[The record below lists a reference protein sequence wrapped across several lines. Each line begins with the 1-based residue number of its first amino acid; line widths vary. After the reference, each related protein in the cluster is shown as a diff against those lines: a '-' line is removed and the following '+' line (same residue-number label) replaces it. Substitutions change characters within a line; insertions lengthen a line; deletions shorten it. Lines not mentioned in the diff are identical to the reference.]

1 MIAHLRRHH
10 PLLLF
15 ALLCASALFPA
26 SASAKR
32 PHPFVGMSW
41 WSVSSSAAPTN
52 LPPAGEGQIE
62 ATAADL
68 GTEEAKA
75 SKEHPIVLTD
85 TVPIGLEV
93 VAGGVKGYSRNPDGR
108 GEVSVGGRGPE
119 AELTCTEP
127 TAQVVSCSLDH
138 SLQPYE
144 GLEMVIPVKV
154 GSPSGTKLSN
164 EVTVSGSEPGVPSA
178 SHTDTLTVQSG
189 GTQFGAEKYEL
200 TPENENGTIDTQAG
214 SHPFQLTTTLNF
226 NEILERQ
233 QHPPEREEEAAPQ
246 LARNLH
252 FDLPPGLLGNVTVVP
267 QCSVA
272 DFDTINSGDSNRCP
286 ADTAIGAARVTL
298 NEPDIYNGV
307 VTETV
312 PVFNLTPEKG
322 EPARFGLEV
331 VKVPVVFNTAVLT
344 GSNYGVEVSVD
355 NATEFATILKTQVT
369 FWGTPSAEAHDHSRG
384 WECVAGGH
392 WVAGFNKPCVE
403 AEEEPTPKPFLTLPT
418 SCASAPSSTVTG
430 DSWAGSTLAAEYVFP
445 SSLTGCTLLGFTPAM
460 SVATDTHAASSP
472 TGLAVNIKVPQG
484 STLSAK
490 GLAEAD
496 VKDTTLVLPE
506 GVQASPG
513 AADGLLKC
521 STGQV
526 GFDPFSEGL
535 EEALQLQNDHFSG
548 EKTSCPEA
556 SKIGT
561 VEIKTPLLENPLTG
575 GVYLA
580 SQDTEPFKSPLV
592 LYLLAEDPVTGV
604 RVKLAGEVQI
614 NQSTG
619 QLTSVFRNAP
629 PLPFEELTLKLFG
642 GPRASQST
650 PPECGNYATQAT
662 FSPSN
667 GGATA
672 SASSGFSIT
681 EGAEG
686 GCPSNP
692 QPFAPALSSGPTTAQ
707 AGVFTDFSL
716 TINHPDS
723 DQALNGLT
731 VHLPPGAAAELANVT
746 PCAEPASPSQEW
758 SCGPESLL
766 GTATTSSGLGSD
778 PYSLTG
784 QVYLT
789 AGYDGAPFGL
799 LVATRA
805 KAGPFDLGMVYVRSR
820 INVDPNTAA
829 VTITTDAG
837 PHGDGFPTMLK
848 GVPVQ
853 LKAINVLI
861 NREHFEFNPTNCSAP
876 TVSATISG
884 AQGATST
891 ASSSYALE
899 NCANLPFAPKL
910 TATAGGQAS
919 KANGASLNVKVEAAG
934 LGQANIAKVDL
945 TLPVALPSRL
955 STIQKACVLA
965 VFEANPA
972 ACDEGSVIGKAT
984 IRTPVLK
991 SPLTG
996 PAYLVSHGGAAFP
1009 DVEFVLQGEGI
1020 LLILDGKTDIKKGI
1034 TYSRFES
1041 TPDAP
1046 FTSFITELP
1055 TGPHSALTAYVPE
1068 SKHYSLC
1075 GANLVMPTVITAQ
1088 NGAVKE
1094 QTTPI
1099 LATGCKG
1106 VAAYKITRAQK
1117 LAKALKACRKLK
1129 KKSKR
1134 VLCEAKARKHY
1145 GPLKKATKKKASK
1158 KK

>member
-1 MIAHLRRHH
+1 MTAARYRRIRV
-10 PLLLF
+10 
-15 ALLCASALFPA
+15 ALLAVALAAVLYPA
-26 SASAKR
+26 GVSAKVS
-32 PHPFVGMSW
+32 FVGASW

-52 LPPAGEGQIE
+52 LPPGGEGQLD
-62 ATAADL
+62 ATAANL

-85 TVPIGLEV
+85 KVPVGLEV
-93 VAGGVKGYSRNPDGR
+93 VVGAAKGYSRNPDGP
-108 GEVSVGGRGPE
+108 GEVSVGGRTTST
-119 AELTCTEP
+119 ELTCNEP
-127 TAQVVSCSLDH
+127 EARVVSCALDH
-138 SLQPYE
+138 ALQPYE
-144 GLEMVIPVKV
+144 GLEVIIPVKV
-154 GSPSGTKLSN
+154 TSPSGTRLSN
-164 EVTVSGSEPGVPSA
+164 EVTVSGTEHGVPTA
-178 SHTDTLTVQSG
+178 SHTDTLAVQSG
-189 GTQFGAEKYEL
+189 GTGFGAEKYEL
-200 TPENENGTIDTQAG
+200 TPEKENGSVDTQAG

-226 NEILERQ
+226 NQVLELKKT
-233 QHPPEREEEAAPQ
+233 PPVREEEAAPQ

-267 QCSVA
+267 KCSVA
-272 DFDTINSGDSNRCP
+272 DFDTINSGDSNRCA

-298 NEPDIYNGV
+298 NEPSVYGGV
-307 VTETV
+307 LTETV

-355 NATEFATILKTQVT
+355 NATQFAAILKTQVT
-369 FWGTPSAEAHDHSRG
+369 FWGTPGAEAHDHSRG

-392 WVAGFNKPCVE
+392 WDAGFNKPCLE
-403 AEEEPTPKPFLTLPT
+403 TEEPEPKPFLTLPT
-418 SCASAPSSTVTG
+418 SCAGTPSSTVTG
-430 DSWAGSTLAAEYVFP
+430 SSWAGSTLAAEYVFP
-445 SSLTGCTLLGFTPAM
+445 SSLTGCESLGFAPAM
-460 SVATDTHAASSP
+460 SIATDTHAASSP

-484 STLSAK
+484 STLSDG

-526 GFDPFSEGL
+526 GFDPFGEGL
-535 EEALQLQNDHFSG
+535 EEALQLQNDHFSR
-548 EKTSCPEA
+548 ERTSCPEA
-556 SKIGT
+556 SKIGE
-561 VEIKTPLLENPLTG
+561 VEIKTPLLENPLSG

-592 LYLLAEDPVTGV
+592 LYLLAEDPVSGV

-650 PPECGNYATQAT
+650 PPECGTYGTQAT

-672 SASSGFSIT
+672 SASSSFSIT

-686 GCPSNP
+686 GCPSSP

-707 AGVFTDFSL
+707 AGSFTDFSL

-723 DQALNGLT
+723 DQALNGIT
-731 VHLPPGAAAELANVT
+731 VHLPAGAAAELADVT
-746 PCAEPASPSQEW
+746 PCGEPSAPSQEW
-758 SCGPESLL
+758 SCGSESLL

-861 NREHFEFNPTNCSAP
+861 DREHFEFNPTNCSAP
-876 TVSATISG
+876 AVSATLSG
-884 AQGATST
+884 AQGGTST
-891 ASSSYALE
+891 ASSPYALE
-899 NCANLPFAPKL
+899 NCAKLPFAPKL

-984 IRTPVLK
+984 IQTPVLK

-1046 FTSFITELP
+1046 FTTFITELP

-1099 LATGCKG
+1099 VATGCKG
-1106 VAAYKITRAQK
+1106 VAAYKVTRAQK

-1134 VLCEAKARKHY
+1134 VLCEAKAHKQY
-1145 GPLKKATKKKASK
+1145 GPLKKASKKKASEK
-1158 KK
+1158 K